1 VNFKTIKSKLI
12 GIIVVIALSYVG
24 LFALLLKNSSDVYKT
39 TEKMVLLAS
48 IRANTNGAIMELR
61 GFQLHTGEQK
71 YLDAFQER
79 NAKLSKTLLDLKEIT
94 ILPEH
99 AKQID
104 TLMEQHN
111 RWVAGNEPRIEIISK
126 FKEGICAAGF
136 KESAEGKELAELGH
150 KAEGY
155 QNALIKELI
164 SLNDAMEKYNLDKVK
179 HGNEIMMGIMA
190 LSGVFVILLLSV
202 IIKTIN
208 SNIQQ
213 LSSTITE
220 VVEKRD
226 FTKQVKVNG
235 ENELT
240 YIATEINSL
249 INSLKDSFNSISG
262 ASGENLSI
270 AAELSATTL
279 AIGKAAEQE
288 SRVVNET
295 TEQSNK
301 MREAMQHSLHET
313 QSVKSQAQDA
323 MRHIEDVQSS
333 LNETTKILGE
343 TVEIENEINS
353 SLSQLANEA
362 VQVKNVMTV
371 ISDIA
376 DQTNLLALNAAI
388 EAARAGEHG
397 RGFAVVADEVRQL
410 AERTQKSLT
419 ESNATVSI
427 IVQSINNI
435 AEQMSQNTDRIEK
448 LMHSSDVLSS
458 HTNGAVKSI
467 FVTVDAIDRL
477 ARETTENS
485 KTTQSIIHSIES
497 INDITMSNVRSVE
510 EIASAAEFLH
520 KMTQQLT
527 DQIAIYKTK

>member
-1 VNFKTIKSKLI
+1 MNFKTIKSKLL
-12 GIIVVIALSYVG
+12 GIIVVIALAYVG
-24 LFALLLKNSSDVYKT
+24 LFALLMKNGNDVYKT

-71 YLDAFQER
+71 YLDAFKER
-79 NAKLSKTLLDLKEIT
+79 NIKLSKALKDLKELT
-94 ILPEH
+94 QLPEH
-99 AKQID
+99 LKQID
-104 TLMEQHN
+104 TIIEQHDA
-111 RWVAGNEPRIEIISK
+111 WIAGNEPRIAIILK
-126 FKEGICAAGF
+126 YKEAICAPNFKETAD
-136 KESAEGKELAELGH
+136 GKELAELGH
-150 KAEGY
+150 KAENY
-155 QNALIKELI
+155 QNDLIKESI
-164 SLNDAMEKYNLDKVK
+164 SLNDRMEQYNLTKVK
-179 HGNEIMMGIMA
+179 HESQIMMAIMA
-190 LSGVFVILLLSV
+190 LSGIFVIVLLSV

-208 SNIQQ
+208 NTIAQ
-213 LSSTITE
+213 LSNTITE
-220 VVEKRD
+220 VVERKD

-240 YIATEINSL
+240 YVAKEINAL
-249 INSLKDSFNSISG
+249 IENLKNSFNSISS
-262 ASGENLSI
+262 ASSENLSI

-288 SRVVNET
+288 SRVVSET

-301 MREAMQHSLHET
+301 MREAMQDSLNET
-313 QSVKSQAQDA
+313 QSVKTQAQEA
-323 MRHIEDVQSS
+323 MKHIEDVQTS
-333 LNETTKILGE
+333 LNQTTRILSE

-419 ESNATVSI
+419 ESNATVSV

-435 AEQMSQNTDRIEK
+435 AEQMSQNTNRIEK

-458 HTNGAVKSI
+458 HTNSAVQSI
-467 FVTVDAIDRL
+467 VVTVEAVDRL

-485 KTTQSIIHSIES
+485 KTTQSIIHSIDS
-497 INDITMSNVRSVE
+497 INGITVSNVRSVE